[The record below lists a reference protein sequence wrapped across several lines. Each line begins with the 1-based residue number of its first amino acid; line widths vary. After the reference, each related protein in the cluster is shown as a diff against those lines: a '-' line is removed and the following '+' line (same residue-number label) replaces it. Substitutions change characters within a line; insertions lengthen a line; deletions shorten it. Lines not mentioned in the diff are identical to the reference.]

1 MMRNIGIQG
10 VKAPTKTCEDKFCPW
25 HGVISVRGKVLQGKA
40 VSIKVRGMAVIQREY
55 YHYVKKYS
63 RYEKRRSRVHAH
75 VPSCISIKE
84 GDEVVAAECRPISKT
99 VSFIVV
105 GKAGV

>member
-1 MMRNIGIQG
+1 LGIQG
-10 VKAPTKTCEDKFCPW
+10 VKPPTKTCEDEFCPW
-25 HGVISVRGKVLQGKA
+25 HGTISVRGKVLQGKA
-40 VSIKVRGMAVIQREY
+40 VSLKVKGLAVIQREY

-75 VPSCISIKE
+75 VPSCVSIKE
-84 GDEVVAAECRPISKT
+84 GEEVVAAECRPISKT

>member
-10 VKAPTKTCEDKFCPW
+10 VKAPTKTCEDEFCPW
-25 HGVISVRGKVLQGKA
+25 HGTISVRGKVLQGKA
-40 VSIKVRGMAVIQREY
+40 VSLKVKGLAVIQREY

-84 GDEVVAAECRPISKT
+84 GEEVVAAECRPISKT